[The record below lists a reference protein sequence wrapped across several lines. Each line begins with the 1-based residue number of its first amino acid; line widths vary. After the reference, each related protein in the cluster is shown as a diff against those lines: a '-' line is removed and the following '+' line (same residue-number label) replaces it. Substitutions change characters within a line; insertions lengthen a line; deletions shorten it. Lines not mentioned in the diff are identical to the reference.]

1 MRQTSVLAAL
11 AFALAVVLLAA
22 TLVVDSSSG
31 GRTATSTVANALA
44 FLSYA
49 AMGALLAA
57 RRPRNP
63 IGWLLLVMGA
73 GWQVFVFAA
82 SYANVVV
89 RTSGSL
95 GALASFIWLPM
106 NCWQLVGLLPATL
119 LLFPDGRPLS
129 RRWRLIV
136 WIAVLEPAL
145 WVLFGST
152 GGEVPISSPLM
163 GSVGQ
168 AVRAALGLA
177 FVAVALLAL
186 ASILLRFWRARGS
199 ERQQLKWLSFAG
211 VIVFSVL
218 AGTQIGMWAWP
229 AFRQLDPAAD
239 VAAEFLG
246 GVPSA
251 LAWASVPVAI
261 GIAILRY
268 RLYDIDLLINR
279 TLVYGAL
286 TATLAAAYVGAI
298 ALFQVALQ
306 SVTQE
311 SQLAVAAS
319 TLLVAA
325 LFQPLRAGI
334 QRAVDR
340 RFYRRKYDAA
350 KTLETFGARLRSQ
363 VDLETL
369 RAEVV
374 AAARET
380 VQPRQASLWLREVGR

>member
-1 MRQTSVLAAL
+1 
-11 AFALAVVLLAA
+11 
-22 TLVVDSSSG
+22 
-31 GRTATSTVANALA
+31 VANALA